1 MTHRPFSNLAQRA
14 EGRLPENGWRD
25 VAEGVGGAAIITAAF
40 LTPFLRGARNRWGV
54 SESTASS
61 DFPGDE
67 IISQP
72 RWSWTHGIEI
82 DAPPEKVWPWIAQIG
97 AERAGFYS
105 YQWLENLAGC
115 NLQNAETIHDE
126 WAMKEGGT
134 LRLHPA
140 MPPLRIVSLAPGRW
154 FVAHAGADASARAS
168 GKPWAET
175 TWLFHLE
182 RLDDGR
188 SRFISRFR
196 CIYSD
201 DLAGRLSFGPGLLE
215 PIGFAMDRRMLKGV
229 KERAERMP
237 LQLRSMR
244 AAR

>member
-1 MTHRPFSNLAQRA
+1 
-14 EGRLPENGWRD
+14 
-25 VAEGVGGAAIITAAF
+25 VGGAAIMTAAF
-40 LTPFLRGARNRWGV
+40 LLPFLRGARNRWGL
-54 SESTASS
+54 SASTASGC
-61 DFPGDE
+61 FPGDE
-67 IISQP
+67 IISEP

-82 DAPPEKVWPWIAQIG
+82 DAPPEQVWPWIAQMG

-115 NLQNAETIHDE
+115 RLQNAETIHDD
-126 WAMKEGGT
+126 WAIKEGGT

-140 MPPLRIVSLAPGRW
+140 MPPLQIVKVAPGKW
-154 FVAHAGADASARAS
+154 FVAHAAADASARAS
-168 GKPWAET
+168 GKLWAET

-196 CIYSD
+196 CVCSD

-229 KERAERMP
+229 KERAERVP
-237 LQLRSMR
+237 LQLKRMPS
-244 AAR
+244 AH